1 MKIRRKFRTP
11 VRGSAA
17 MCHVSRRMRLNIC
30 NEVMHE

>member
-11 VRGSAA
+11 VRRCVVMLPLQPAHA
-17 MCHVSRRMRLNIC
+17 TQLC